1 MEKKNLILNIIIGI
15 LTIAIIVVTI
25 FICTGNTKQESRE
38 DEYRRKVK
46 ENITYE
52 YIIKPQEEQNKIEE
66 EETKKREE
74 QYEQMRQDLLEQD
87 KELMQKELEI

>member
-15 LTIAIIVVTI
+15 LTIAIIMVTI

-52 YIIKPQEEQNKIEE
+52 YIIKPQEEQNKIYEE
-66 EETKKREE
+66 EIKNLIDIEE
-74 QYEQMRQDLLEQD
+74 
-87 KELMQKELEI
+87 ELIWIL

>member
-52 YIIKPQEEQNKIEE
+52 YIIKPQEEQNKIYEE
-66 EETKKREE
+66 EIKNLIDVEE
-74 QYEQMRQDLLEQD
+74 
-87 KELMQKELEI
+87 ELI

>member
-1 MEKKNLILNIIIGI
+1 MGKKNLILNIIIGI

-52 YIIKPQEEQNKIEE
+52 YIIKPQEEQNKIYEE
-66 EETKKREE
+66 EIKNLIDIEE
-74 QYEQMRQDLLEQD
+74 
-87 KELMQKELEI
+87 ELIWIL